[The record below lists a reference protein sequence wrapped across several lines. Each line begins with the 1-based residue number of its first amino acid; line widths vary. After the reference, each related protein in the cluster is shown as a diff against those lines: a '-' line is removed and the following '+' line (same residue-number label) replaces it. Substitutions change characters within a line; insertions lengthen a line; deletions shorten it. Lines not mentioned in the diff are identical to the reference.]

1 MPSPASGSSSGVQ
14 LPDQLGTESELD
26 EFLTEPTPALIRDI
40 RSFRSPLVIVGAG
53 GKMGPSLAVL
63 ARRAAEAAGHPLEI
77 IAASRFTNPA
87 ARSWLEQ
94 RGIRTIAADLL
105 DPASLTALPDSENVM
120 YLVGLKFGTA
130 QNPSATW
137 AMNTLAPWHLVQR
150 YPKARIVALSTGNV
164 YPLSA
169 VSLGGSKES
178 DPLTPLGE
186 YPNAAV
192 ARERIFEF
200 ASRHLGTRITLLRL
214 FYAVE
219 LRYGVVSDIAR
230 ILHRREPLPLTNGAF
245 NCIWQRDANELAL
258 RSLALADSPPSVWNL
273 CQPTVFSVR
282 DIATQLAQWLGVE
295 PRFVGSEAPT
305 ALLGNATPL
314 CSRLGQHS
322 VPMDSILRWTAHWV
336 KNDGLNWNRPT
347 HFEVRDGH
355 Y

>member
-1 MPSPASGSSSGVQ
+1 MSSTASGALSGIH
-14 LPDQLGTESELD
+14 LPESLRTEAELD
-26 EFLTEPTPALIRDI
+26 AFLTEPTPALVRDI
-40 RSFRSPLVIVGAG
+40 RAFESPLVIVGAG
-53 GKMGPSLAVL
+53 GKMGPTLAVL
-63 ARRAAEAAGHPLEI
+63 ARRAADAAGHPLKI

-87 ARSWLEQ
+87 SRAWLEAK
-94 RGIRTIAADLL
+94 GIHTLAADLL
-105 DPASLTALPDSENVM
+105 DPASLAALPDSNNVV

-130 QNPSATW
+130 QNPGMTW
-137 AMNTLAPWHLVQR
+137 AMNTLAPWNLIQR
-150 YPKARIVALSTGNV
+150 YPSSRVIALSTGNV
-164 YPLSA
+164 YPFSDVA
-169 VSLGGSKES
+169 LGGARET
-178 DPLTPLGE
+178 DPLTPIGE

-200 ASRHLGTRITLLRL
+200 ASRRFGTPMTLLRL

-230 ILHRREPLPLTNGAF
+230 ILHRRDPLPLANGAF

-282 DIATQLAQWLGVE
+282 DIANRLSELLGLE
-295 PRFVGSEAPT
+295 PRFEGAEADT
-305 ALLGNATPL
+305 ALLGNADPL
-314 CSRLGQHS
+314 CSRLGAPT
-322 VPMDSILRWTAHWV
+322 VPMDSILRWTADWV
-336 KNDGLNWNRPT
+336 KQDGLNWNRPT

>member
-1 MPSPASGSSSGVQ
+1 MPSPASGPPNSVH
-14 LPDQLGTESELD
+14 LPDRIRTEAELD
-26 EFLTEPTPALIRDI
+26 ELLTEPTPALVRDI
-40 RSFRSPLVIVGAG
+40 RSFQSPLVIVGAG
-53 GKMGPSLAVL
+53 GKMGPTLAVL
-63 ARRAAEAAGHPLEI
+63 ARRAADAAGHPLEI
-77 IAASRFTNPA
+77 IAASRFTNPTA
-87 ARSWLEQ
+87 KAWLDA
-94 RGIRTIAADLL
+94 RGIRTLTADLL
-105 DPASLTALPDSENVM
+105 DPASLSALPDSNNVM

-130 QNPSATW
+130 QNPGATW
-137 AMNTLAPWHLVQR
+137 AMNTIAPWNLVQR
-150 YPKARIVALSTGNV
+150 YPGSQLIALSTGNV
-164 YPLSA
+164 YPFSKVA
-169 VSLGGSKES
+169 LGGSKET

-200 ASRHLGTRITLLRL
+200 ASRRLGTPLTLLRL

-230 ILHRREPLPLTNGAF
+230 ILHRRDPLPLSNGAF

-258 RSLALADSPPSVWNL
+258 RSLALTSSPPSVWNL

-282 DIATQLAQWLGVE
+282 DIATRLAKLLGVE
-295 PRFVGSEAPT
+295 PRFEGTEADT

-314 CSRLGQHS
+314 CSRLGNPS
-322 VPMDSILRWTAHWV
+322 VPMESILRWTADWV
-336 KNDGLNWNRPT
+336 RQDGLNWNRPT